1 MARTINVG
9 GKHYIFANGLPQADK
24 TKYNNDFTDVIK
36 AKLPPLP
43 FEIKLKVNNKQYD
56 NIIGTPTE
64 SGFYK
69 NGYTIKKQGKKWL
82 VIRGYTSCNEKVVI
96 DHTFTF
102 KIQNGRYKLRRVS
115 GIRNSW
121 VSTPKGRT
129 CNDPRM
135 LQIQAMLGSN
145 FTKEQKWNESIK
157 YCKEFFEEAHIFRQ

>member
-1 MARTINVG
+1 MARTIKVG
-9 GKHYIFANGLPQADK
+9 GTHFVFPNGFPQADK

-82 VIRGYTSCNEKVVI
+82 VIRGYTSCNKKVVI

-115 GIRNSW
+115 GIKNSW

-135 LQIQAMLGSN
+135 LQIQAMLG
-145 FTKEQKWNESIK
+145 KADGWNESIK
-157 YCKEFFEEAHIFRQ
+157 FCKDFFDETHIFRQ